1 MILKHLNFFALSTS
15 RANLLGR
22 QLGPLQA
29 MAGSLSTPPFKKDS
43 LVSLESVAMSEIFR
57 MWIRFV
63 HPMDE
68 LMIFDD
74 T

>member
-1 MILKHLNFFALSTS
+1 LEGSWVV
-15 RANLLGR
+15 
-22 QLGPLQA
+22 PLQA
-29 MAGSLSTPPFKKDS
+29 MAGSLSTPPKKAS

-63 HPMDE
+63 HRMDE